1 MTSEEIAFNP
11 SYCYSKLQPYFYYAV
26 GNTPAKDLT
35 EGCPVPDEAAFLLLG
50 CGDIRNILFTTAEC
64 SHLKRIPRV
73 LEFNINDVDEVCLAR
88 DVVLLTILDSI
99 NPEIPDDVEFLWSV
113 WYNLHIERNQHERLN
128 CLMKKYLENGS
139 DLIKFPDNTS
149 QQTIQKFIRQWAT
162 LSLSCKEIS
171 EVRKKS
177 ILRMSQTNDFEKA
190 LSSISWGNANVQ
202 LPEESAT
209 DEKWRAEVENYF
221 RNGSCWEHVGH
232 EGMSVNPT
240 FWCPQINDWRVHYAS
255 NPFQS
260 YNILL

>member
-1 MTSEEIAFNP
+1 MF
-11 SYCYSKLQPYFYYAV
+11 
-26 GNTPAKDLT
+26 
-35 EGCPVPDEAAFLLLG
+35 
-50 CGDIRNILFTTAEC
+50 
-64 SHLKRIPRV
+64 
-73 LEFNINDVDEVCLAR
+73 
-88 DVVLLTILDSI
+88 
-99 NPEIPDDVEFLWSV
+99 EFLWSV